1 MLGSLVER
9 AVTRSS
15 ASARLAFT
23 AVIALS
29 AVAALGSSVASAA
42 SNPPVNGAPPV
53 ISGTAR
59 QDQSLS
65 TTTGSWGGATPI
77 SFAYR
82 WQRCDSS
89 GAGCQPIAYATSAT
103 YKLTSADVGHTLR
116 TDVTATNGDGTAQ
129 ALSSPTAAIANAG
142 SAPANTKQPNPSGT
156 PKDGDTVSVDNGNW
170 SGSQPITFTYQ
181 WQLCNAKTGSCANI
195 AGATSAHEKVVTADV
210 GSIMRASVTAT
221 NSVGNTVA
229 YSNVTAVVAA
239 KDQAPSIVTLP
250 IVAGSLA
257 VGQTLVASSGT
268 WKGASGVFS
277 YQWSRCNS
285 AGTGCTSIPGANSQ
299 SYTVTGGDAG
309 STLAVTVRASND
321 VGSTSS
327 TSAAVKVP
335 APGTSVG
342 GGLTSVAV
350 TSLTAHPDHLLISSI
365 VFSPSPFRTRNGV
378 ITARFRVTD
387 QGTTNVVSGALVDVV
402 GIPYNWVVGSAE
414 QPTGTDGWVTIRIKT
429 TSKMQLTRGGVL
441 VMQVRARA
449 PGSSAAD
456 ILGGI
461 STRRLVQ
468 LKLAPAA

>member
-1 MLGSLVER
+1 MLGTTRLTFAGLV
-9 AVTRSS
+9 AVS
-15 ASARLAFT
+15 A
-23 AVIALS
+23 I
-29 AVAALGSSVASAA
+29 AALGSSAASAA
-42 SNPPVNGAPPV
+42 SNPPVNGAAPV

-89 GAGCQPIAYATSAT
+89 GAGCGPIGNATSAT
-103 YKLTSADVGHTLR
+103 YKLTSADVGHTIR
-116 TDVTATNGDGTAQ
+116 TSVTATNADGTAQ

-142 SAPANTKQPNPSGT
+142 SAPANTKQPNPHGT

-170 SGSQPITFTYQ
+170 SGNQPITFTYQ
-181 WQLCNAKTGSCANI
+181 WQLCGAKTGACANI
-195 AGATSAHEKVVTADV
+195 AGATGSHQNVVSADV

-221 NSVGNTVA
+221 NSVGSTVA

-239 KDQAPSIVTLP
+239 KDQPPSIVTLP
-250 IVAGSLA
+250 IDGGSPA

-268 WKGASGVFS
+268 WKGASGVYA
-277 YQWSRCNS
+277 YQWSRCNTS
-285 AGTGCTSIPGANSQ
+285 GTGCTSIPGATNQ

-309 STLAVTVRASND
+309 YTLTVTVRATND
-321 VGSTSS
+321 VGATNST
-327 TSAAVKVP
+327 AVVVKVP

-365 VFSPSPFRTRNGV
+365 TFSPSPFRTRNGV

-387 QGTTNVVSGALVDVV
+387 QGTKNVVSGALVDVV

-414 QPTGTDGWVTIRIKT
+414 QPTGNDGWVTFRIKT
-429 TSKMQLTRGGVL
+429 TSHMQLTRGGAL